1 LYSKQEGGFS
11 VGALLLDL
19 GIYILDL
26 LAQPFFLMVVFIV
39 GLQYY
44 RVLSLHK
51 KFHGTYTLHLGYLFG
66 VFLIGIFAGYVGSL
80 LLILLGI
87 SIELTGPMYL
97 WVVSLILFLFNQ
109 RLLCFAYSGGVI
121 ALCHLLTGFPSIS
134 VPQVLGLVG
143 TLHLVEACL
152 IWLSGHWDPL
162 PIYCRRPDG
171 KLVGAFVLQK
181 FWPLPLVALANVYL
195 TSAGGGLTILPH
207 WWPILIPKQFGGIV
221 LALTA
226 IPAALGYSDIA
237 ASSTPEVR
245 AKKSALNLGVY
256 SLVLLTLTYLSA
268 LNQELVYVAA
278 LFAPL
283 GHEAVLWLGKRQESQ
298 ATPIFQQEQNG
309 VKVLE
314 VLSDTPAFSAGLR
327 RGDTILMV
335 NEMQVYT
342 RNQLSQAVQQ
352 AGNTYK
358 FTFISQHMGAVQIRK
373 LYRSKQL
380 GIITVPEEQDKI
392 YVELSGTGPLLR
404 GLTKLVAKIRF

>member
-1 LYSKQEGGFS
+1 M
-11 VGALLLDL
+11 GALLLDL

-51 KFHGTYTLHLGYLFG
+51 KFHGTSRLHLGYLFG
-66 VFLIGIFAGYVGSL
+66 ALLMGIFAGYVGSL

-143 TLHLVEACL
+143 TLHLVEAGL
-152 IWLSGHWDPL
+152 IYLSGHWDPL
-162 PIYCRRPDG
+162 PIYFRRADG
-171 KLVGAFVLQK
+171 KLVGGFVLQK

-207 WWPILIPKQFGGIV
+207 WWPLLIPKQFGGML

-226 IPAALGYSDIA
+226 IPAALGYGDVAS
-237 ASSTPEVR
+237 SSTPEVR
-245 AKKSALNLGVY
+245 AKKSALNLAVY
-256 SLVLLTLTYLSA
+256 SLVLLSLTYLSA
-268 LNQELVYVAA
+268 LNQEFVYVAV

-283 GHEAVLWLGKRQESQ
+283 GHELVIYLGKRQEFQ
-298 ATPIFQQEQNG
+298 ATPIFQQEQQG
-309 VKVLE
+309 VKILE

-327 RGDTILMV
+327 RGDIILKL
-335 NEMQVYT
+335 NETHVYT
-342 RNQLSQAVQQ
+342 RNQLSQAVKQ
-352 AGNTYK
+352 AGNTYRC
-358 FTFISQHMGAVQIRK
+358 TFLSQHNGTVQIRK
-373 LYRSKQL
+373 LYSAKQL

-392 YVELSGTGPLLR
+392 YVEVSGTGPLLS
-404 GLTKLVAKIRF
+404 GLTRLVAKIRF

>member
-1 LYSKQEGGFS
+1 
-11 VGALLLDL
+11 
-19 GIYILDL
+19 
-26 LAQPFFLMVVFIV
+26 
-39 GLQYY
+39 
-44 RVLSLHK
+44 
-51 KFHGTYTLHLGYLFG
+51 
-66 VFLIGIFAGYVGSL
+66 
-80 LLILLGI
+80 
-87 SIELTGPMYL
+87 
-97 WVVSLILFLFNQ
+97 
-109 RLLCFAYSGGVI
+109 
-121 ALCHLLTGFPSIS
+121 
-134 VPQVLGLVG
+134 
-143 TLHLVEACL
+143 
-152 IWLSGHWDPL
+152 
-162 PIYCRRPDG
+162 
-171 KLVGAFVLQK
+171 VLQN

-207 WWPILIPKQFGGIV
+207 WWPILIPKQFGGMV

-256 SLVLLTLTYLSA
+256 SLILLTLTYLSA
-268 LNQELVYVAA
+268 LNQEIIYVAV

-283 GHEAVLWLGKRQESQ
+283 GHEAVFWLGKRQESQ

-314 VLSDTPAFSAGLR
+314 VLTDTPAFSAGLR

-358 FTFISQHMGAVQIRK
+358 CTFISQHMGAVQIRK

-380 GIITVPEEQDKI
+380 GIITVPEEQDKT